1 MDNNKKET
9 RSYMPCNESFTPGK
23 RVQNSFSPY
32 QETSQADD
40 SSTISDS
47 QLDNMIDQ
55 LQSED

>member
-1 MDNNKKET
+1 MNNNKKET
-9 RSYMPCNESFTPGK
+9 RSYMPESFTPGK

-55 LQSED
+55 LQPDD